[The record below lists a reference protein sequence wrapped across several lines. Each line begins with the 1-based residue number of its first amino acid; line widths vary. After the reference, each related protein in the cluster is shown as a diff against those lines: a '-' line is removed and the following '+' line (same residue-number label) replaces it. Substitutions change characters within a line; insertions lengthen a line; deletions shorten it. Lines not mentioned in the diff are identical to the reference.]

1 MYANEVFDGNYR
13 DDSKLNQKAETVF
26 RLEDGQGQDLTPEEF
41 VEYYLQLTGKI
52 SGTNQKRIF
61 NVLQSSG
68 KEIGF
73 VHPPSRSKFKYFA
86 MSGELTAFLVRL
98 YLSQKDLE
106 YAFFED
112 FVQSLEKDYG
122 IYIRK
127 DKKSEK
133 LLAKYGIRVT
143 QQEVSRNEQAFLNT
157 LDHVNCLVRLS
168 DSGYVV
174 TLPEKKGDFRLL

>member
-1 MYANEVFDGNYR
+1 M
-13 DDSKLNQKAETVF
+13 F
-26 RLEDGQGQDLTPEEF
+26 RLKDGCSEEYSPEEF
-41 VEYYLQLTGKI
+41 VDYYLQLTGKI

-73 VHPPSRSKFKYFA
+73 VHPPTRSRFKYFA

-98 YLSQKDLE
+98 YLAQKDLE
-106 YAFFED
+106 YAFLED
-112 FVQSLEKDYG
+112 FIQSLEANYG

-127 DKKSEK
+127 GKKVEK
-133 LLAKYGIRVT
+133 LLTKYGIRVT
-143 QQEVSRNEQAFLNT
+143 QQEFNRNEQAFLDT

-174 TLPEKKGDFRLL
+174 TLPEKKGEFRLL

>member
-1 MYANEVFDGNYR
+1 
-13 DDSKLNQKAETVF
+13 
-26 RLEDGQGQDLTPEEF
+26 
-41 VEYYLQLTGKI
+41 
-52 SGTNQKRIF
+52 
-61 NVLQSSG
+61 
-68 KEIGF
+68 
-73 VHPPSRSKFKYFA
+73 